1 VIHELP
7 ALLPDILVCLQPSGH
22 VLYAR
27 PGGEQTTQGP
37 GLLDRHGRAL
47 GEERQRRVRG
57 VAEERGAAAD
67 PGREPGEDAQLP
79 FEDLALR
86 GEVQD
91 GEERGVVVLELG

>member
-1 VIHELP
+1 
-7 ALLPDILVCLQPSGH
+7 
-22 VLYAR
+22 
-27 PGGEQTTQGP
+27 
-37 GLLDRHGRAL
+37 
-47 GEERQRRVRG
+47 VRG

-67 PGREPGEDAQLP
+67 PGRESGEDAQLP